1 MAMLVLCAV
10 VLISLTHTDDPYCQ
24 CRRPET
30 KRSYAEHEQTISPR
44 TSSRATLS
52 SRSKSSRREAMS
64 SGSTRCPSFSQRAC
78 VWYVRR
84 PASCV
89 QYSPLT
95 ISGLGDRTQSPR
107 PRHRRDNLWSEP
119 PHLFHLPGDGLPP
132 AWTLGPFYA
141 ERREV
146 FEAIARKHL
155 DGLAR
160 WVSPVAGMFLW
171 IDLSPAGI
179 TDTYELIRHEAYEKG
194 VLAVP
199 GYA

>member
-132 AWTLGPFYA
+132 AWTLGHLRLRLPLHCRCGFLCRA
-141 ERREV
+141 ARSVRSHRAQAPRR
-146 FEAIARKHL
+146 ARQMGEPRRGHVL
-155 DGLAR
+155 VDMR
-160 WVSPVAGMFLW
+160 ES
-171 IDLSPAGI
+171 I
-179 TDTYELIRHEAYEKG
+179 TPL
-194 VLAVP
+194 
-199 GYA
+199 